1 MLLILVKLC
10 IYILRKQV
18 LKKKLRLL
26 IAGSSVL
33 NSMSMH
39 VSYIYLNISIGSFL
53 TDSRDSAF
61 GFPPEDQNIDKPI
74 PSEAFFESKIYY

>member
-1 MLLILVKLC
+1 
-10 IYILRKQV
+10 
-18 LKKKLRLL
+18 
-26 IAGSSVL
+26 
-33 NSMSMH
+33 MSMH